1 MYFPA
6 LLYTLIYWDL
16 LSLKIN
22 IHIHTAYSKKKP
34 TKLAPLEL
42 YFKASLLTKRYS
54 KEETISFIE
63 LRKNSQ
69 HPADPVVTRLLTVRI
84 ANSY

>member
-22 IHIHTAYSKKKP
+22 IHIHTGLFQEKN

-42 YFKASLLTKRYS
+42 YFKASLLINRYL
-54 KEETISFIE
+54 KEETFSFIE
-63 LRKNSQ
+63 
-69 HPADPVVTRLLTVRI
+69 
-84 ANSY
+84 